1 MTLDLVIKIIELII
15 QAIIGGGLLW
25 VAFEANKIAKINNKR
40 LSSEERGKIEEIL
53 EKIQF
58 AESCIAREG
67 CANDEAINSMF
78 SAEVLS
84 KLYLPEDDYLKVL
97 ELSKKI
103 RRMWY
108 LHRQIFDRQGNP
120 INVNSDKRTEHIEEE
135 HNHLIEISE
144 FDSTQLFSKF
154 LGIKVE

>member
-1 MTLDLVIKIIELII
+1 L
-15 QAIIGGGLLW
+15 
-25 VAFEANKIAKINNKR
+25 N
-40 LSSEERGKIEEIL
+40 
-53 EKIQF
+53 
-58 AESCIAREG
+58 
-67 CANDEAINSMF
+67 
-78 SAEVLS
+78 
-84 KLYLPEDDYLKVL
+84 LKVL